1 MRTPV
6 DLPEVIDYKD
16 IATLRKML
24 SERGKMLSRRFTG
37 VSANEQRLVSL
48 AIKRARFLGL
58 LPSGSAKRK

>member
-1 MRTPV
+1 
-6 DLPEVIDYKD
+6 
-16 IATLRKML
+16 ML

-37 VSANEQRLVSL
+37 VSAKEQRLVSL